1 VTGTRTTMAALFL
14 LPALVL
20 LGALVVYPIGYS
32 VVRSFYDQSGEGF
45 AGFDNYQALFTDD
58 GIRTALKNNIIWV
71 VFAPTVATALGLIFA
86 VLTERVRWGTAFK
99 LVVFMPMAISMLA
112 AGIIFRLVYDQDPD
126 KGVANA
132 VWVGVHD
139 TFAQSSAFPK
149 AHPGRE
155 SPLEAAGGG
164 AFVTKEP
171 VRPGEPVTLPL
182 VGVAPDLMPDDAR
195 PAQQPPSDPGKI
207 TGTTWQDF
215 TRGKGVGTLGAPD
228 PAELGYA
235 GMKIEAVKDGEVVA
249 STTAAD
255 DGTFTL
261 PASAEGALL
270 RLLAGHT
277 GHHRVVHLDVGGLR
291 DGADRGRSGRGAA
304 GAAGGGA
311 GGRRER
317 VAGVPQ
323 GHRAAAGAGPRGRHR
338 HLDDQR
344 PEGVRPGV
352 HHRAGLLAGRR
363 ERARPGAVPQG
374 LRRGPAGR
382 GQRDRGVPAAA
393 GDPGDVVQR
402 PAAQAGGAAMK
413 ERSLGARVVERLSG
427 GAVRAFLIVVGLFW
441 LVPTIGLLLSSL
453 RSTEDMN
460 ESGWWTVF
468 TEPAQ
473 LTVDSYEKLLE
484 NGDITDSLVNTVLI
498 TVPATVL
505 VVVIGALAGYAF
517 AWMEFPG
524 RDWWFLAVVGLL
536 VVPVQVALI
545 PIAEL
550 FGNLGL
556 FGSILGVILF
566 HVGFGLP
573 FAVFLLRNFF
583 AEIPRELL
591 EAARLDGAGELRL
604 FARVVMPLGGPA
616 IASLGIFQF
625 LWVWNDMLVALVFTD
640 AGSQPITVAL
650 QTQVRQFGNNIDV
663 LAPGA
668 FISMVVPLAVF
679 FAFQRQF
686 VSGVMAGAVK

>member
-1 VTGTRTTMAALFL
+1 M
-14 LPALVL
+14 
-20 LGALVVYPIGYS
+20 
-32 VVRSFYDQSGEGF
+32 
-45 AGFDNYQALFTDD
+45 
-58 GIRTALKNNIIWV
+58 TA
-71 VFAPTVATALGLIFA
+71 TS
-86 VLTERVRWGTAFK
+86 K
-99 LVVFMPMAISMLA
+99 L
-112 AGIIFRLVYDQDPD
+112 
-126 KGVANA
+126 
-132 VWVGVHD
+132 
-139 TFAQSSAFPK
+139 
-149 AHPGRE
+149 
-155 SPLEAAGGG
+155 
-164 AFVTKEP
+164 
-171 VRPGEPVTLPL
+171 
-182 VGVAPDLMPDDAR
+182 
-195 PAQQPPSDPGKI
+195 
-207 TGTTWQDF
+207 
-215 TRGKGVGTLGAPD
+215 
-228 PAELGYA
+228 
-235 GMKIEAVKDGEVVA
+235 
-249 STTAAD
+249 
-255 DGTFTL
+255 
-261 PASAEGALL
+261 
-270 RLLAGHT
+270 
-277 GHHRVVHLDVGGLR
+277 
-291 DGADRGRSGRGAA
+291 SGRPTT
-304 GAAGGGA
+304 
-311 GGRRER
+311 E
-317 VAGVPQ
+317 
-323 GHRAAAGAGPRGRHR
+323 
-338 HLDDQR
+338 
-344 PEGVRPGV
+344 
-352 HHRAGLLAGRR
+352 
-363 ERARPGAVPQG
+363 
-374 LRRGPAGR
+374 
-382 GQRDRGVPAAA
+382 PAA
-393 GDPGDVVQR
+393 PPRQ
-402 PAAQAGGAAMK
+402 
-413 ERSLGARVVERLSG
+413 SLGARLVEKLSG
-427 GAVRAFLIVVGLFW
+427 GAVRVFLIVVGLFW

-453 RSTEDMN
+453 RSPREMN

-473 LTVDSYEKLLE
+473 LTVDSYERLLE

-550 FGNLGL
+550 FGNIGL

>member
-1 VTGTRTTMAALFL
+1 MTR
-14 LPALVL
+14 
-20 LGALVVYPIGYS
+20 
-32 VVRSFYDQSGEGF
+32 
-45 AGFDNYQALFTDD
+45 
-58 GIRTALKNNIIWV
+58 
-71 VFAPTVATALGLIFA
+71 
-86 VLTERVRWGTAFK
+86 
-99 LVVFMPMAISMLA
+99 
-112 AGIIFRLVYDQDPD
+112 
-126 KGVANA
+126 
-132 VWVGVHD
+132 
-139 TFAQSSAFPK
+139 
-149 AHPGRE
+149 
-155 SPLEAAGGG
+155 
-164 AFVTKEP
+164 
-171 VRPGEPVTLPL
+171 
-182 VGVAPDLMPDDAR
+182 
-195 PAQQPPSDPGKI
+195 
-207 TGTTWQDF
+207 
-215 TRGKGVGTLGAPD
+215 
-228 PAELGYA
+228 
-235 GMKIEAVKDGEVVA
+235 
-249 STTAAD
+249 
-255 DGTFTL
+255 
-261 PASAEGALL
+261 
-270 RLLAGHT
+270 
-277 GHHRVVHLDVGGLR
+277 
-291 DGADRGRSGRGAA
+291 
-304 GAAGGGA
+304 
-311 GGRRER
+311 
-317 VAGVPQ
+317 
-323 GHRAAAGAGPRGRHR
+323 
-338 HLDDQR
+338 
-344 PEGVRPGV
+344 
-352 HHRAGLLAGRR
+352 
-363 ERARPGAVPQG
+363 
-374 LRRGPAGR
+374 
-382 GQRDRGVPAAA
+382 
-393 GDPGDVVQR
+393 
-402 PAAQAGGAAMK
+402 
-413 ERSLGARVVERLSG
+413 RSLGARLVERLSG
-427 GAVRAFLIVVGLFW
+427 GAVRVFLIVVGLFW

-550 FGNLGL
+550 FGNIGL

-640 AGSQPITVAL
+640 AGSQPVTVAL